1 MDKKKLPP
9 RKDNRVIV
17 HFDYDAF
24 YASVFEAEKPELKSL
39 PFAVQQKQI
48 IVTCNYV
55 TRSRG
60 LHKLQLI
67 RDAKSI
73 CPEVVIELGEDITR
87 FRDASKDLYGFIRG
101 FSWNNKVE
109 RLGFDEVWMD
119 VTDIVEFN
127 QQCLNFNDLQHSFF
141 QTSRE
146 DPTVGFEYDASSI
159 AGHTYPDDH
168 ARVSP
173 EGQMDDLNVRLRL
186 GSHLAL
192 HVRHQLEQQKGYTST
207 VGIATCKL
215 LSKLAGN
222 LNKPKGQTTIMPPFF
237 SLDSR
242 AGNVT
247 TFLDQHDIGKIPGIG
262 FKLAQK
268 LRDFFLDRPAEFDKG
283 LIYGGTREAVSVAD
297 VRKHPDVNP
306 ETLEKLLAGPG
317 SPHGIGEKIWHLLN
331 GIDNTEVGMAR
342 AVPMQISMEDSY
354 IRLDT
359 MPELTKELSMLARSL
374 LTRMRVDLL
383 GSEDDLGPSETRSQ
397 SDHLDTQHAPAART
411 KWLAHPRTIRLTTR
425 PRQPLQP
432 DGSRVRSFKRISHSG
447 PIPIFVFNL
456 NDSIEVLADRLV
468 KECLIT
474 MFRKLHPEKAGWN
487 LSLVNLAVTNMSETA
502 GESKTAKGRDIGNM
516 FRRQEDVLKDFRVTD
531 WDTHLPGNDEQ
542 AEPTATTERQQ
553 STEPVHAR
561 QPDDE
566 IADQESDDAEWD
578 DVQLQITRP
587 ATAWLPP
594 PEITIPGTSPT
605 LDPTALDE
613 LPDYTRASYCPNL
626 SQSKLT
632 LNALNRTMI
641 SNSDRETSLRVCGS
655 TYTNQNNT
663 VPIERRI
670 ATLAVVQTIQRPALG
685 RVMDQNFNNTHQ
697 YHGDSQGMIF
707 GDNNFFPYD
716 PAALD
721 HQPSGQTILND
732 TEDDYLSTFF
742 DNPNMAQQA
751 GQFDTMFGMDDKPL
765 SSSHYAAFGSHA
777 MNSQQSSAP
786 LQPPLHKSH
795 VIAHD
800 SSSKS
805 ESRQQPDLNGQM
817 SELDNGLFDA
827 ANSLY
832 HLNKS
837 HPPYPQ
843 PASDQHISGSW
854 GNLFNPNVTMGY
866 GMQQG
871 GGYPPAPDRASFGQS
886 SFTPQQSSQQQWSAD
901 IARATTQQ
909 SAQPA
914 SETFHGYPLQP
925 PMWRG
930 AQPDPATSSSSSS
943 TLPQALTRRPAPV
956 SFGSDPHFTDHFSGP
971 ASKVQQNK
979 DNNLLNV
986 PHADKVRSPVGHP
999 FPTLSGPQP
1008 SSAYGGGAQMSHSHQ
1023 GGASWGSLRT
1033 ADTAPRHHTESSNGQ
1048 TRKRR
1053 KSQAVPADDQEWT
1066 PGNGAGNIKLEES
1079 DDDDNS
1085 TALGGSRPT
1094 NKRRRPTDSNS
1105 PLGDED
1111 DDEETAANRKR
1122 GSKKRDNLTEEEKRR
1137 NHIQSEKKRREIIQ
1151 QGYSDLNKLVPCLA
1165 SGKSGLSRS
1174 ECLQEIASYLE
1185 VLINGTNTMMRG
1197 IGMTDDDEPL
1207 ASINRRMQADADA
1220 IEK

>member
-55 TRSRG
+55 ARSRG

-73 CPEVVIELGEDITR
+73 CPDVVIELGEDITR

-146 DPTVGFEYDASSI
+146 DPIVGFEYDASSI

-168 ARVSP
+168 ARDSP
-173 EGQMDDLNVRLRL
+173 GGQMDDLN
-186 GSHLAL
+186 
-192 HVRHQLEQQKGYTST
+192 LEQQKGYTST

-237 SLDSR
+237 SLDGR

-247 TFLDQHDIGKIPGIG
+247 TFLDKHDIGKIPGIG

-297 VRKHPDVNP
+297 IRNHPDVNP
-306 ETLEKLLAGPG
+306 ENLEKLLAGPG

-331 GIDNTEVGMAR
+331 GIDHTEVGIAR

-359 MPELTKELSMLARSL
+359 MPELTRELSMLARSL

-383 GSEDDLGPSETRSQ
+383 SSEDDLGPSETKLQ
-397 SDHLDTQHAPAART
+397 SDHLDTQQALAART

-447 PIPIFVFNL
+447 PLPSFVFNL

-487 LSLVNLAVTNMSETA
+487 LSLVNLAVTNMNETA

-553 STEPVHAR
+553 STDPVHAR

-566 IADQESDDAEWD
+566 IADQESDEAEWD
-578 DVQLQITRP
+578 DGIPEEDARECCDSSSRLPAQLVLRP
-587 ATAWLPP
+587 GCHRPP
-594 PEITIPGTSPT
+594 QRPSPEFTIPGTSPT
-605 LDPTALDE
+605 LDSTALDK
-613 LPDYTRASYCPNL
+613 LPDYT
-626 SQSKLT
+626 
-632 LNALNRTMI
+632 
-641 SNSDRETSLRVCGS
+641 
-655 TYTNQNNT
+655 
-663 VPIERRI
+663 
-670 ATLAVVQTIQRPALG
+670 
-685 RVMDQNFNNTHQ
+685 H
-697 YHGDSQGMIF
+697 
-707 GDNNFFPYD
+707 NNFFPFD

-765 SSSHYAAFGSHA
+765 SSSHYAAFDSHA

-817 SELDNGLFDA
+817 PELDNGLFDA

-886 SFTPQQSSQQQWSAD
+886 SFTPQQSSQHPWSAD

-943 TLPQALTRRPAPV
+943 SSSTLPQAPTRRQAPV

-971 ASKVQQNK
+971 ASKIQQNK

-986 PHADKVRSPVGHP
+986 PHADKVRSPLGHP

-1008 SSAYGGGAQMSHSHQ
+1008 SSAYGGGAQMPHAHQ

-1033 ADTAPRHHTESSNGQ
+1033 AHTAPRHNAESSNGQ

-1053 KSQAVPADDQEWT
+1053 KSQAVTADDQEWT

-1079 DDDDNS
+1079 DDDDNI
-1085 TALGGSRPT
+1085 TALGGSRPI